1 MFIFKHYF
9 QCQFK
14 KRCHIIQSINQ
25 PINQSINQSI
35 FSYFSTYSKCVIFN
49 NNLNVCPVYISC
61 DKWKMYWDVIHRELA
76 AVYITLCLTFVILKF
91 ISVVHIN
98 ISNFFFWG
106 ENGISTV
113 VKLFVRTMQ
122 LEKQKQ
128 GKKANAGNRDAV
140 INYFWKENPTILS
153 KLKQ

>member
-1 MFIFKHYF
+1 M
-9 QCQFK
+9 
-14 KRCHIIQSINQ
+14 
-25 PINQSINQSI
+25 
-35 FSYFSTYSKCVIFN
+35 
-49 NNLNVCPVYISC
+49 
-61 DKWKMYWDVIHRELA
+61 HRELA
-76 AVYITLCLTFVILKF
+76 AVYITLCLTFFTLKF

-128 GKKANAGNRDAV
+128 GKKTNAGNRDAV
-140 INYFWKENPTILS
+140 INYF
-153 KLKQ
+153 